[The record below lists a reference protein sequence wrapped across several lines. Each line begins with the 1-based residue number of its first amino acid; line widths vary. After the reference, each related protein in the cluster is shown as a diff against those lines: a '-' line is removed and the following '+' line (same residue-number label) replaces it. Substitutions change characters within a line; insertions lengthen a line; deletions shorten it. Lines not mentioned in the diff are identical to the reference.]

1 MWGGVGHCMGTFFYD
16 RVTVLRRRA
25 RVPSKV
31 PIFSE
36 FFVGVHVW
44 GCETRSTDELYVS
57 LTQTRP
63 TILWRALL
71 LRLARPVDHVYIP

>member
-1 MWGGVGHCMGTFFYD
+1 MRGWHAAGYATW
-16 RVTVLRRRA
+16 
-25 RVPSKV
+25 
-31 PIFSE
+31 
-36 FFVGVHVW
+36 GVHVW

-57 LTQTRP
+57 LTQTIP